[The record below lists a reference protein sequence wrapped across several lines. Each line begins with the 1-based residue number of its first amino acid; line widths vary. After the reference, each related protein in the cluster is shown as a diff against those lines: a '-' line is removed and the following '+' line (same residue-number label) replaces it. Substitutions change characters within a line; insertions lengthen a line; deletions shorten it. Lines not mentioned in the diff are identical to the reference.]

1 MQESCRSDKEVC
13 NSMGLVKENV
23 KTCVFYGD
31 NGEEI
36 GRLED
41 VKEITIDHENEERED
56 LKNRF
61 INNKEINLS
70 FEPDKKSIK
79 NLNKLFYSKGI
90 RNGRIL
96 KRDGYLNPENCD
108 KE

>member
-1 MQESCRSDKEVC
+1 MSLAI
-13 NSMGLVKENV
+13 GNV

-41 VKEITIDHENEERED
+41 VEEGCITIDHENEEGED

-61 INNKEINLS
+61 INNKEVNLS
-70 FEPDKKSIK
+70 FDLDEKSIK
-79 NLNKLFYSKGI
+79 NLNKVLYPKGI